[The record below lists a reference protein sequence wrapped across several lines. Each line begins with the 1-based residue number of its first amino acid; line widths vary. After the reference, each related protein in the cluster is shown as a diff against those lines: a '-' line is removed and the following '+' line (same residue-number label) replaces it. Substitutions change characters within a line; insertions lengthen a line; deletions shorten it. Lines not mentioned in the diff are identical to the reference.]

1 MNFQNKKKILRA
13 ILLFIGVIIIA
24 LSLFYLYNYLDN
36 NHEGFLTTQD
46 IYQPYYTGEPTNT
59 NTNNLPVLTSTQTYY
74 LNGLQAITTNNKQ
87 IYALLQNSAGQT
99 LISYYKTTSTPNAW
113 VNLALATNTNVTQP
127 NVINKI
133 NPSITNP
140 KYDTSTIIQCYSTNG
155 LILKAN
161 QTTVFYYNGGTNNSD
176 NIDCL
181 YYMNLNND
189 GSISSNGSATLN
201 CLKLPILVQSRI
213 LPTSSGSTSP
223 SMNFDKLKILATNQN
238 ILFALGCSG
247 GNTGNNNLYYCNLTN
262 GAPPNNNANN
272 WKTKQISKANY
283 TINNIYAN
291 DSCIFIYYSQTTTN
305 NKEIYYSQIT
315 IDNSSGDLSL
325 NLQLFG
331 DSSSTSAPAYKL
343 SDSSVINFNNITVN
357 NDVFWSL
364 DSFNNKLWWFALQ
377 NGIPAPGTLNYKW
390 QSYDITSLDTSG
402 NSFPIISGI
411 IDMILYQNTLIVFG
425 SNNNLIIPLYNSSS
439 SSSTTTPNPTGT
451 GTTTPNPT
459 GTGTT
464 TPNPTGT
471 GTTTPNPIG
480 TGTTTPNPTGT
491 GTTTPNPTGTGTTT
505 PNPIGTGTTTSNP
518 TGTGTTTPNPTGTG
532 TTTPN
537 PTGTGT
543 TTPNPTGTGTTT
555 PNPTGTGTTT
565 PTITRARMA
574 SGLSTYNPVQELL
587 SEMNLSNFFGNNN
600 SASNLYIS
608 PMNNSNLYNPTNAN
622 KIARID
628 SAFFP
633 IVKIS

>member
-1 MNFQNKKKILRA
+1 MKLQNKKQILRG

-36 NHEGFLTTQD
+36 DYYNKHNNIEGFLTTQN

-59 NTNNLPVLTSTQTYY
+59 TTNNLPVLTSTQTYY
-74 LNGLQAITTNNKQ
+74 LNGLQAIATNNKK

-99 LISYYKTTSTPNAW
+99 LISYYNTTSTPNAW
-113 VNLALATNTNVTQP
+113 VNLALATNSSATAA

-213 LPTSSGSTSP
+213 LPTSSGSISP
-223 SMNFDKLKILATNQN
+223 SMNFDKLKLIATNQN
-238 ILFALGCSG
+238 ILFALGCSD
-247 GNTGNNNLYYCNLTN
+247 GNNGNNNLYYCILNN
-262 GAPPNNNANN
+262 GAPPSNNSNN
-272 WKTKQISKANY
+272 WKSYQISKANC
-283 TINNIYAN
+283 TINNICVN
-291 DSCIFIYYSQTTTN
+291 DNCIFIYYFHTSPNSTTTN
-305 NKEIYYSQIT
+305 IIIYYSPIQIT
-315 IDNSSGDLSL
+315 NSVLTL
-325 NLQLFG
+325 NLQPFG
-331 DSSSTSAPAYKL
+331 DSSDTSSPL
-343 SDSSVINFNNITVN
+343 FGNSVIFNNIAVN
-357 NDVFWSL
+357 NNVIWSI
-364 DSFNNKLWWFALQ
+364 DSYNKKLWWFALQ

-411 IDMILYQNTLIVFG
+411 LDMILYKNTLVVFG
-425 SNNNLIIPLYNSSS
+425 STNNLIIPLYNSSS
-439 SSSTTTPNPTGT
+439 TSS
-451 GTTTPNPT
+451 
-459 GTGTT
+459 
-464 TPNPTGT
+464 
-471 GTTTPNPIG
+471 
-480 TGTTTPNPTGT
+480 
-491 GTTTPNPTGTGTTT
+491 
-505 PNPIGTGTTTSNP
+505 
-518 TGTGTTTPNPTGTG
+518 TTTPNPTGTG

-555 PNPTGTGTTT
+555 PNPTGTGYTIITTYPNT
-565 PTITRARMA
+565 TNITRAQGA
-574 SGLSTYNPVQELL
+574 ETITPYNPVQALL
-587 SEMNLSNFFGNNN
+587 SEMDLSNFFGNYN

-622 KIARID
+622 RNARID

-633 IVKIS
+633 IVKLN